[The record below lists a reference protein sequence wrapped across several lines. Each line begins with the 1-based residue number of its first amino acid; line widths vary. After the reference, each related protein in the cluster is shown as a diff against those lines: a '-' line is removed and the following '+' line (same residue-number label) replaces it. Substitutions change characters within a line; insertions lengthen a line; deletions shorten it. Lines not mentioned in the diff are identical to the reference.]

1 MLRHLVDKVVLDV
14 DSNKVY
20 QLNISDESFAYL
32 FNHLSNPYIKNGKL
46 FRMVGVRMETSA
58 TKPILIEDITPY
70 LHLII

>member
-1 MLRHLVDKVVLDV
+1 MLKHLIDKVVMDV

-20 QLNISDESFAYL
+20 QLNVSDYSFKCLPLDKAYV
-32 FNHLSNPYIKNGKL
+32 KNGNL
-46 FRMVGVRMETSA
+46 YRYTNDIEWVSA